1 MRISGDRIGQEDAD
15 EGKEKRK
22 KREDDTLGNTKSDG
36 IIQREFKLMKI
47 IMAETI
53 DKQITELKFATLVRQ
68 VSKT

>member
-1 MRISGDRIGQEDAD
+1 M
-15 EGKEKRK
+15 KERRKEK